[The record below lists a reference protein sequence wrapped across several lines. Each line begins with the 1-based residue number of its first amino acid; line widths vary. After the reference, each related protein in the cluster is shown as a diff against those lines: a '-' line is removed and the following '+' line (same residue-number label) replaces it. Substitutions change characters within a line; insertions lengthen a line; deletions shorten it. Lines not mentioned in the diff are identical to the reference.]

1 MRETRLFVLPGVA
14 GSCRFGEVVGLG
26 INEKRLDGGVGNRG
40 LTGVALGSTLFKI

>member
-1 MRETRLFVLPGVA
+1 MRETRLFVFPGVA
-14 GSCRFGEVVGLG
+14 GSFGEVVGLG